1 MDFKKVK
8 DMADLAIRA
17 IGILSKNSGSS
28 NYSSAMAFYTKEEI
42 EAIYATKD
50 PEIIKEYFKQRLE
63 HMKHINN
70 QVKYEQE
77 SKWEKDSDAYK
88 AELIKEGIRIGTM
101 AVIGLA
107 VVFGVKYIEH
117 YFERN

>member
-1 MDFKKVK
+1 MDFKKIK

-17 IGILSKNSGSS
+17 IGILSKNNGSS
-28 NYSSAMAFYTKEEI
+28 NYNATMPFYTKEEI

-50 PEIIKEYFKQRLE
+50 PEIIKSYFEVRLE
-63 HMKHINN
+63 HMKHVNN

-77 SKWEKDSDAYK
+77 SKWEKGSDAYK
-88 AELIKEGIRIGTM
+88 AELIKEAIRIGTV

-107 VVFGVKYIEH
+107 MVFGVKYIEN

>member
-1 MDFKKVK
+1 MDFKKIK

-17 IGILSKNSGSS
+17 IGILSKNNGSS
-28 NYSSAMAFYTKEEI
+28 NYNTIMPFYTKEEI

-50 PEIIKEYFKQRLE
+50 PEVIKEYFEERLR
-63 HMKHINN
+63 HMRNFNN
-70 QVKYEQE
+70 QIQYEQE
-77 SKWEKDSDAYK
+77 SKWKKDSDAYK

>member
-28 NYSSAMAFYTKEEI
+28 NYSPTMAFYTKEEI

-50 PEIIKEYFKQRLE
+50 PEIIKEYLRIRLE
-63 HMKHINN
+63 HMEHINN

-77 SKWEKDSDAYK
+77 SKWEKGSDAYK
-88 AELIKEGIRIGTM
+88 AELIKEAIRIGT
-101 AVIGLA
+101 ITILGLVA
-107 VVFGVKYIEH
+107 IFGVKYTEH

>member
-28 NYSSAMAFYTKEEI
+28 NYSPTMAFYTKEEI

-50 PEIIKEYFKQRLE
+50 PEIIKEYFRIRLE
-63 HMKHINN
+63 HMEHINN

-77 SKWEKDSDAYK
+77 SKWKKGSDAYK
-88 AELIKEGIRIGTM
+88 AELIKYTAKA
-101 AVIGLA
+101 AVVAVLGLA
-107 VVFGVKYIEH
+107 TVFGFKYIEQN
-117 YFERN
+117 FKA

>member
-1 MDFKKVK
+1 
-8 DMADLAIRA
+8 MADLAIRA
-17 IGILSKNSGSS
+17 VGILSKNNGSS
-28 NYSSAMAFYTKEEI
+28 NYSPTMAFYTKEEI

-50 PEIIKEYFKQRLE
+50 PEVIKEYFRVKLE
-63 HMKHINN
+63 HMKNFNN
-70 QVKYEQE
+70 QVQYEQE
-77 SKWEKDSDAYK
+77 SKWKKDSDAYK

>member
-17 IGILSKNSGSS
+17 IGILSKNNGSS
-28 NYSSAMAFYTKEEI
+28 NYNTAIPFYTKEEI

-50 PEIIKEYFKQRLE
+50 PEVIKEYFRVKLE
-63 HMKHINN
+63 HMKNFNN
-70 QVKYEQE
+70 QVQYEQE
-77 SKWEKDSDAYK
+77 SKWKKDSDAYK